1 MADGSGSAHGAQGDS
16 RCMQDCQ
23 APMQPC
29 RLPLNPQP
37 PPARLQ
43 QFNTLIALTGVILY
57 WRGVWNL
64 FDT

>member
-1 MADGSGSAHGAQGDS
+1 
-16 RCMQDCQ
+16 
-23 APMQPC
+23 MQPC